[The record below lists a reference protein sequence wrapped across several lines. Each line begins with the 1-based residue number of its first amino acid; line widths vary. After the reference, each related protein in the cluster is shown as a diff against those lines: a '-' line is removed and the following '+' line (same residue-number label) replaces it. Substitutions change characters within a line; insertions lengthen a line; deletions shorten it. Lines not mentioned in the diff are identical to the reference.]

1 MTQNVNTAVMD
12 DPFDAAT
19 NAKLRPREYYGQL
32 AVDAYFAKLVK
43 GTGKV
48 PWDPQADSVD
58 NRVTAVNISLIPLP
72 ACGLSFKLERSMIA
86 ESVEW
91 AKIVWPS
98 LRAQGVQSAKLADG
112 IWVKLVQEPTGRKYR
127 VKDLDGKPGEE
138 REASTFKI
146 LVVYPDEAAC
156 EAAYQAT
163 QGSDD
168 GPAAAASTQPAAD
181 PRAKE
186 TAKQFI
192 IALAKQHHGNMDA
205 VKRAVAMIP
214 MITAAY
220 DPESTEFAEIVM
232 ENVA

>member
-98 LRAQGVQSAKLADG
+98 LRTNGVQSAKLADG

-127 VKDLDGKPGEE
+127 TSTGEE

-163 QGSDD
+163 QGGDD
-168 GPAAAASTQPAAD
+168 GPGAATSTQPVAD
-181 PRAKE
+181 PRARE

-214 MITAAY
+214 MITAAF
-220 DPESTEFAEIVM
+220 DPESTEFAEIVL
-232 ENVA
+232 ENAA

>member
-12 DPFDAAT
+12 DPFDSAT
-19 NAKLRPREYYGQL
+19 NPTLRPREYYGQL
-32 AVDAYFAKLVK
+32 AVDAYFAKLIK

-58 NRVTAVNISLIPLP
+58 NRVTAVNISLIPV
-72 ACGLSFKLERSMIA
+72 AAAHLSFKLERNMIA

-98 LRAQGVQSAKLADG
+98 LRAQGVQSAKSADG
-112 IWVKLVQEPTGRKYR
+112 IWVKLVQESTGRKYR
-127 VKDLDGKPGEE
+127 TKSGEE

-146 LVVYPDEAAC
+146 LAVYPDQAAC
-156 EAAYQAT
+156 EAAYYAT
-163 QGSDD
+163 QGAEDV
-168 GPAAAASTQPAAD
+168 AAAEAVAAAQPAVD
-181 PRAKE
+181 TRAKE

-205 VKRAVAMIP
+205 VKRTVAMIP

-220 DPESTEFAEIVM
+220 DLESTEFAEIVM
-232 ENVA
+232 ENAA

>member
-32 AVDAYFAKLVK
+32 GVDAYFAKLVK

-58 NRVTAVNISLIPLP
+58 NRVTAVNISLIPAP

-98 LRAQGVQSAKLADG
+98 LRAQGVQSAKSADG
-112 IWVKLVQEPTGRKYR
+112 IWVKLVQESTGRKYR
-127 VKDLDGKPGEE
+127 TKAGEE
-138 REASTFKI
+138 REATTFKI
-146 LVVYPDEAAC
+146 LAVYPDQAAC
-156 EAAYQAT
+156 EAAYFAT
-163 QGSDD
+163 QGVEDL
-168 GPAAAASTQPAAD
+168 AAAEAVAAAQPAVD
-181 PRAKE
+181 TRAKE

-192 IALAKQHHGNMDA
+192 IALAKQHHGDLNAIKKA
-205 VKRAVAMIP
+205 VSMIP
-214 MITAAY
+214 MITAAF
-220 DPESTEFAEIVM
+220 DPESTEFVEIVA
-232 ENVA
+232 ENFA

>member
-98 LRAQGVQSAKLADG
+98 LRANGVQSAKLADG

-127 VKDLDGKPGEE
+127 TSTGEE

-146 LVVYPDEAAC
+146 LAVYPDQAAC

-163 QGSDD
+163 QGGDD
-168 GPAAAASTQPAAD
+168 GAAPATAAAQPAPAAD

-220 DPESTEFAEIVM
+220 DPESSEFAEIVV
-232 ENVA
+232 ENFA